1 MNSVIVL
8 GSGAIGL
15 CCAHYLHGEG
25 LEVTIVDRDAPG
37 LGCSWGNAG
46 MLTPSHF
53 VPLAAPGMVAQ
64 GLKWMFDGASPFYI
78 RPRLDLE
85 LARWLWHFNHAAT
98 ATRVERAMPLLRD
111 MSHKSLGLFREL
123 APLGFGL
130 IEHGLVMYFNS
141 EKGRQGCLHE
151 AELANRIGVEARV
164 LDVPQLRELEPEA
177 RVKALGGVFYPGDA
191 QLDPSLF
198 SAAMAADLAQKGVKF
213 LRKEG
218 RGFHIESGRLRALR
232 TDEGDLAADTFVL
245 AAGCWSALLA
255 KDVGLSL
262 PMQAGKGYSFDYVK
276 PPLGLRFPSI
286 LAEARVAITP
296 MGGRLRI
303 AGTMELAG
311 VDLSINRVRVEA
323 IRRAV
328 PRYFEVEM
336 PAVPEPIWSGLR
348 PCSPDGL
355 PFIGP
360 FPKVPNLI
368 AATGHAMLGI
378 TLAPITGRL
387 VADLVTG
394 RRPSLNM
401 DLISPD
407 RF

>member
-1 MNSVIVL
+1 
-8 GSGAIGL
+8 
-15 CCAHYLHGEG
+15 
-25 LEVTIVDRDAPG
+25 
-37 LGCSWGNAG
+37 
-46 MLTPSHF
+46 
-53 VPLAAPGMVAQ
+53 
-64 GLKWMFDGASPFYI
+64 
-78 RPRLDLE
+78 
-85 LARWLWHFNHAAT
+85 
-98 ATRVERAMPLLRD
+98 
-111 MSHKSLGLFREL
+111 
-123 APLGFGL
+123 
-130 IEHGLVMYFNS
+130 
-141 EKGRQGCLHE
+141 
-151 AELANRIGVEARV
+151 
-164 LDVPQLRELEPEA
+164 
-177 RVKALGGVFYPGDA
+177 
-191 QLDPSLF
+191 
-198 SAAMAADLAQKGVKF
+198 
-213 LRKEG
+213 
-218 RGFHIESGRLRALR
+218 
-232 TDEGDLAADTFVL
+232 
-245 AAGCWSALLA
+245 
-255 KDVGLSL
+255 
-262 PMQAGKGYSFDYVK
+262 MQAGKGYSFDYVK

-336 PAVPEPIWSGLR
+336 PAAPDPVWSGLR

-360 FPKVPNLI
+360 FTKVPNLI

-394 RRPSLNM
+394 RKPSLEM
-401 DLISPD
+401 DLLSPD

>member
-1 MNSVIVL
+1 MSSVIVL

-37 LGCSWGNAG
+37 MGCSWGNAG

-78 RPRLDLE
+78 RPRLDLD
-85 LARWLWHFNHAAT
+85 LMRWLWHFNRAAT
-98 ATRVERAMPLLRD
+98 PARMERAMPLLRD
-111 MSHKSLGLFREL
+111 MSQTSLGLFHEL
-123 APLGFGL
+123 APMDFGL
-130 IEHGLVMYFNS
+130 MEQGLVMYFNS
-141 EKGRQGCLHE
+141 EKGRRGCLHE
-151 AELANRIGVEARV
+151 IELAHRIGVEARL

-177 RVKALGGVFYPGDA
+177 RVKALGGVFFPGDA
-191 QLDPSLF
+191 QLDPGLF
-198 SAAMAADLAQKGVKF
+198 SAAMTANLAQKGVTF

-218 RGFHIESGRLRALR
+218 RGFRLESGRLRALR
-232 TDEGDLAADTFVL
+232 TDEGDLAADTFIL

-255 KDVGLSL
+255 KEAGLPL
-262 PMQAGKGYSFDYVK
+262 PLQAGKGYSFDYAE
-276 PPLGLRFPSI
+276 PPLGLRLPSI
-286 LAEARVAITP
+286 LTEARVAMTP

-311 VDLSINRVRVEA
+311 VDLRINPVRVEA

-336 PAVPEPIWSGLR
+336 PAAPDPVWSGLR

-360 FPKVPNLI
+360 FTKVPNLI

-394 RRPSLNM
+394 RKPSLEM
-401 DLISPD
+401 DLLSPD